1 MKIALNGFGRIGR
14 NVVRALLKRDGIEL
28 VAINDLMD
36 IELAA
41 YLIRNDTVRGI
52 FEDVEILDKDTL
64 KIGNHIVKYSQE
76 ETPFECDFSEADIVI
91 EATGKFLNS
100 EFSKGHLKG
109 NVKKVIISAPAT
121 DDTPTYVLGVNHKK
135 YKGES
140 IISNASCTTNAL
152 APIIKIL
159 DEKYGVEKGF
169 ISTIHSY
176 TMDQKLLDAPNY
188 RDIRRSRAAASNI
201 IPTFTGAAK
210 AIYKV
215 LPNMKGKLDGRSI
228 RVPVNNVSLIDLVV
242 DLKKDVIPQ
251 EINELIK
258 FHSNTD
264 LRGILGIDENYLVS
278 SDINGRSE
286 SAIVALDLTQANKN
300 MLKLFAWYDNE
311 WGYSNRLLDMAKFIS
326 LI

>member
-1 MKIALNGFGRIGR
+1 MKIAINGFGRIGR
-14 NVVRALLKRDGIEL
+14 NVVRALLKRSDFSL

-52 FEDVEILDKDTL
+52 FEDVEVLDKNTL
-64 KIGNHIVKYSQE
+64 KIGNHIVKYSQA

-100 EFSKGHLKG
+100 EFAKGHLKG

-121 DDTPTYVLGVNHKK
+121 DDTPTYVLGVNHKE
-135 YKGES
+135 YKGED

-176 TMDQKLLDAPNY
+176 TMDQKLLDAPNT

-215 LPNMKGKLDGRSI
+215 LPNMKGKLDGRSV

-242 DLKKDVIPQ
+242 DLKKDVILK

-258 FHSNTD
+258 FYANTD
-264 LRGILGIDENYLVS
+264 LKGILGIDENYLVS

-286 SAIVALDLTQANKN
+286 SSIVALDLTQTNKN